1 MRVPHHVMN
10 IIFGNNVLHRL
21 LQFMQK
27 RRSSVRYGN
36 GRDTLEKY
44 YYLQQYLFDR
54 RAQIWRDQIAYMNSS
69 DNRIVYSSNPV
80 VPQVSSLLCQRKY
93 WPDNKAFMKNS
104 INNKF
109 IFIFYSTERIET
121 IRLSL
126 KVFSIEIT
134 MRTFTLSVAVILLLS
149 IPQDGEAKPLFF
161 GFLSKLFGG
170 GKKKNNGG
178 GNFINLMPHDLT
190 YKFFFKS

>member
-1 MRVPHHVMN
+1 
-10 IIFGNNVLHRL
+10 
-21 LQFMQK
+21 
-27 RRSSVRYGN
+27 
-36 GRDTLEKY
+36 
-44 YYLQQYLFDR
+44 
-54 RAQIWRDQIAYMNSS
+54 
-69 DNRIVYSSNPV
+69 
-80 VPQVSSLLCQRKY
+80 
-93 WPDNKAFMKNS
+93 MKNS

-161 GFLSKLFGG
+161 GFLKKLFGG
-170 GKKKNNGG
+170 GKKNNGG
-178 GNFINLMPHDLT
+178 GNFINLMPHDLI
-190 YKFFFKS
+190 YIKFLYPRYFFSLFHNYNYFNLRLWSTQTLKRIRGSWGRSRRWWRIKLWSSRHWIRSTFW